1 MRPVKRSGVSK
12 GRSARQFKRNV
23 RRTKGA
29 NVAPPPMRGGFR
41 L

>member
-1 MRPVKRSGVSK
+1 MRPLARRPVSKKRSVSQFRK
-12 GRSARQFKRNV
+12 SAS
-23 RRTKGA
+23 RTKGA

>member
-1 MRPVKRSGVSK
+1 MSYRSRVNKGASASK
-12 GRSARQFKRNV
+12 FRRNT
-23 RRTKGA
+23 RKTKGA